1 MIRRKLLG
9 ITLLG
14 LGGGFGSAAQARPSQ
29 CPEAASGLKYEY
41 YMDTDKKWR
50 WRLWSRNGNIIADSG
65 QGYDSKQGL
74 DKGILLVKA
83 SFNAP
88 VVPESPTAE

>member
-9 ITLLG
+9 MTLLG
-14 LGGGFGSAAQARPSQ
+14 LGGGVASVAHARPSL

-41 YMDTDKKWR
+41 YIDTKKKWR
-50 WRLWSRNGNIIADSG
+50 WRLWSRNGKIIADSG
-65 QGYDSKQGL
+65 QGYDSRQGL
-74 DKGILLVKA
+74 EKGILLVKA
-83 SFNAP
+83 SFKAP